1 MSCLRP
7 LADLAENESAR
18 VVRLDTGSR
27 LLQRFTDL
35 GLIEGTRVRCLHR
48 RRGMAAY
55 LIRGA
60 VIAVRQT
67 DCTGILTVSEAM
79 S

>member
-7 LADLAENESAR
+7 LADLHENESAR

-27 LLQRFTDL
+27 LLQRFIDL

-48 RRGMAAY
+48 GRGIAAY
-55 LIRGA
+55 LVRGA
-60 VIAVRQT
+60 VIAVRNT
-67 DCTGILTVSEAM
+67 DCTGILTLAEAR